1 MGTRRKYMKREGT
14 PVVAIQLNL
23 DTSGFTYRK
32 WGGDQ
37 TCKPGDWIVNNMGDI
52 YTVDRETFERTYSA
66 NSLGCYRKTAPVWA
80 EIADRD
86 GAIKTK
92 EGITRYKAGDY
103 LVFNDEAGQD
113 GYSVTASSFEAMYE
127 PTA

>member
-1 MGTRRKYMKREGT
+1 MGTRRKYMKREST
-14 PVVAIQLNL
+14 LVVAIQLNL

-37 TCKPGDWIVNNMGDI
+37 MCKPGDWIVNNMGDI

-66 NSLGCYRKTAPVWA
+66 SSLGCYRKTAPVWA

-86 GAIKTK
+86 GVIKTK

-103 LVFNDEAGQD
+103 LVFNDEAEQD
-113 GYSVTASSFEAMYE
+113 GYSVTASSFETMYE
-127 PTA
+127 AMA